1 MVSWIKTANTVKK
14 YGTGKAL
21 HIPTHT
27 SDPSVPQSVYSTSGY
42 KKRDHADLLRYLF
55 KGKVLKKNSA
65 LPPNEF
71 EAVLDFFYTYFST
84 YLPHIASDKVLG
96 DVFGASVLKDS
107 ASRPTTLIP
116 WDEYNKYV
124 DKNNPFGQNN
134 SQKGDKSAQWKKR
147 FYRSELFMNDKLVSL
162 EKEMNRIGVSGT
174 PWLSGVDDDLAYQ
187 THQEVYGNAA

>member
-1 MVSWIKTANTVKK
+1 MVSWIKTANAVKN
-14 YGTGKAL
+14 YGTGKGL
-21 HIPTHT
+21 QIPTHT
-27 SDPSVPQSVYSTSGY
+27 NDPSLPQSVYSTSGY

-55 KGKVLKKNSA
+55 KGKVLRRNSA

-84 YLPHIASDKVLG
+84 SLSDIANDKVLG
-96 DVFGASVLKDS
+96 DVFGASVVKEN

-124 DKNNPFGQNN
+124 DKNNSFGQNN
-134 SQKGDKSAQWKKR
+134 NQKGDKSAQWKKR

-162 EKEMNRIGVSGT
+162 EKDMNIIGVS
-174 PWLSGVDDDLAYQ
+174 
-187 THQEVYGNAA
+187 